1 MNAAMI
7 QTYAG
12 EAVNWECDELGHLN
26 MRHYMTKVHQARQ
39 FFFIMLGL
47 TNSFK
52 SSADSTVRPREF
64 MVRYLK
70 ESRPGARLSI
80 KTGLLSIGESS
91 AELVHIM
98 THFDGS
104 ISAAITETVDHIYL
118 RTGKSFAWP
127 KRVIGAASIYMT
139 ERPACV
145 LPRGLPALDAAPLA
159 PSRSALIDGGG
170 EKIGAGVFQPREV
183 DIFSAVTPQALLGRV
198 TESVGNFYAL
208 WPEIHDG
215 LYSGG
220 AVSGALLELQCHIHH
235 WPTAGEAV
243 ELYSAVQR
251 ANAYTRQA
259 AHHMVNPVTG
269 ESWASLTASACLF
282 DLSTRKLLK
291 TPIDQVERLNALSI
305 PELRA

>member
-1 MNAAMI
+1 MI

-12 EAVNWECDELGHLN
+12 EAVQWQCDELGHLN
-26 MRHYMTKVHQARQ
+26 MRHYMTKVHEARQ
-39 FFFIMLGL
+39 FFFITLGL

-70 ESRPGARLSI
+70 ESRPGARLAI
-80 KTGLLSIGESS
+80 KTGLLSISENS

-104 ISAAITETVDHIYL
+104 ISAAITETVDHVYL

-127 KRVIGAASIYMT
+127 KRVTVAARAYMT
-139 ERPACV
+139 ERPVSA
-145 LPRGLPALDAAPLA
+145 LPRGLPALGLAPLA
-159 PSRSALIDGGG
+159 PSRSALIDGGA
-170 EKIGAGVFQPREV
+170 EKIGVGVFQPREV

-220 AVSGALLELQCHIHH
+220 TTSGALLELQCHIHH

-243 ELYSAVQR
+243 ELYSAVQG
-251 ANAYTRQA
+251 ANPYTRQA
-259 AHHMVNPVTG
+259 SHHLVDPVTG
-269 ESWASLTASACLF
+269 ESWASMTASGCLF
-282 DLSTRKLLK
+282 DLQARKLLK
-291 TPIDQVERLNALSI
+291 TPYEQVEKLNALAVPS
-305 PELRA
+305 LRA